1 MLAGNVQSYP
11 KIPKLQLSRYQD
23 TGEEFRHGP
32 GQTKKPTLPSN
43 QDQIRPLVFPG
54 PPKGVDLNLR
64 CAQYLKCLPCKII
77 F

>member
-23 TGEEFRHGP
+23 AGEEFRHGP
-32 GQTKKPTLPSN
+32 GQIKKPTLPCN
-43 QDQIRPLVFPG
+43 QDQIRSSVFPG

-64 CAQYLKCLPCKII
+64 YAQY
-77 F
+77 